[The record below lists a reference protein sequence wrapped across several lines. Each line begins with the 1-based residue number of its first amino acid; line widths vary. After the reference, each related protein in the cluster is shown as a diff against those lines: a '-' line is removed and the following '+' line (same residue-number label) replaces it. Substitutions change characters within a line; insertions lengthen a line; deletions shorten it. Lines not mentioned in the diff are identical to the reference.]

1 MRKHNKLNGLI
12 ARTVGSNAAL
22 LRAMRKSSTPISD
35 RTLYNWLYDAK
46 TIKLQQLINL
56 SKAMNIPVCEL
67 IKSITIKHEGDE

>member
-1 MRKHNKLNGLI
+1 MRKHNRLNGLI
-12 ARTVGSNAAL
+12 AKTVGSNAAL

-56 SKAMNIPVCEL
+56 SKAMDVPVCEL
-67 IKSITIKHEGDE
+67 IKSITIKNEGDE

>member
-1 MRKHNKLNGLI
+1 
-12 ARTVGSNAAL
+12 
-22 LRAMRKSSTPISD
+22 MRKSSTPISD

-56 SKAMNIPVCEL
+56 SKAMDVPVCEL